1 VEWPANTFTVNYRY
15 LPIDTVRYRLERS
28 QWVQKLDTPAR
39 LGGGGGVF
47 GGLEPLHRYN
57 LHFTEGFLRPS
68 RYKAVTKA
76 LQAVTKRTSRVLGL
90 SLHDATGQ
98 ITAAEIATLPP
109 SSQKTPGIGSVRCQ
123 PGHQPKNLMTPVRPF
138 LLCQKSS

>member
-1 VEWPANTFTVNYRY
+1 MGILLQKVAKGTKHGETAEGAADHAEWEFYIRSRNEEPKRQRRLRGNFLPPAGLGRQKNGGREINAEAQASFFWGSADLVEWPANTFTFNYRY

-57 LHFTEGFLRPS
+57 LHFTEGF
-68 RYKAVTKA
+68 
-76 LQAVTKRTSRVLGL
+76 
-90 SLHDATGQ
+90 
-98 ITAAEIATLPP
+98 
-109 SSQKTPGIGSVRCQ
+109 
-123 PGHQPKNLMTPVRPF
+123 
-138 LLCQKSS
+138 